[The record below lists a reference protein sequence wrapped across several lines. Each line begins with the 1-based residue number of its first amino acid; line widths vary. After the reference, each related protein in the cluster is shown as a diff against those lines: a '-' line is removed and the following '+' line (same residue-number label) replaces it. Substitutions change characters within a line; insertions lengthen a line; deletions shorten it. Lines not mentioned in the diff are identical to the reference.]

1 MTEDKGLSLCW
12 GWIVKNMEGKFLN
25 ENYQW
30 VGVERDDAFIHLS
43 DPKEL
48 PRFQSRV
55 MDELFCIYPA
65 MMIDG
70 KPYFG
75 GKILKGEDG
84 KFIPH
89 P

>member
-1 MTEDKGLSLCW
+1 MVKNKSLSLCW
-12 GWIVKNMEGKFLN
+12 GWVAKNKEGKFLN
-25 ENYQW
+25 ENCRW
-30 VGVERDDAFIHLS
+30 VGVERDNAFIHLS

-48 PRFQSRV
+48 PHFHDRV

-65 MMIDG
+65 MMING

-75 GKILKGEDG
+75 GKILKGENG
-84 KFIPH
+84 KFISP